1 MLLFLREALAMA
13 RRHDERYVVDPDGR
27 RVGVILPLAEY
38 TRLLAGRQ
46 RPRRK
51 LPRRQDRRRY
61 DFSDLAG
68 RLRWQ
73 GDAVAAQRALRDE
86 W

>member
-1 MLLFLREALAMA
+1 MIAISTHVRP
-13 RRHDERYVVDPDGR
+13 RNR
-27 RVGVILPLAEY
+27 RVSFRIPPDFPQSLYEMILFPVESAEG
-38 TRLLAGRQ
+38 TTSPSG
-46 RPRRK
+46 
-51 LPRRQDRRRY
+51 Y

-68 RLRWQ
+68 RLKWK